1 MLGLSLHKQK
11 SPGDTADLYVFSVCE
26 GFLQSE
32 FAKKTITTNLM
43 WQTVG
48 SGKKRYMGNIE
59 DVKLS
64 INRAKQNTKTTQ
76 NRSSAVVLFGNISE
90 RRGREFSLKILQL

>member
-1 MLGLSLHKQK
+1 
-11 SPGDTADLYVFSVCE
+11 
-26 GFLQSE
+26 
-32 FAKKTITTNLM
+32 
-43 WQTVG
+43 
-48 SGKKRYMGNIE
+48 MGNIE